1 MEKKIKLYVVR
12 FSFGAEVYGSL
23 DDAKAVV
30 GSYLSGSSL
39 DTVATIECYR
49 SVGRIVEG
57 RQWIS
62 YYSRKIATREEFD
75 NATENERLEF
85 FAKNFVKNFAGKG
98 GCGYMREDVYTFSA
112 VRNSKTGDNNELYGS
127 LNGKPINVDFLSDDR
142 QRTHIYLARF

>member
-1 MEKKIKLYVVR
+1 MEKKIKLFVVR

-30 GSYLSGSSL
+30 GSYLSGSSF

-62 YYSRKIATREEFD
+62 HYNWKITTREEFD

-85 FAKNFVKNFAGKG
+85 FAKNFTKNFAKKG
-98 GCGYMREDVYTFSA
+98 GCGYMREDVYTFCTVCNKGA
-112 VRNSKTGDNNELYGS
+112 ENELYGS
-127 LNGKPINVDFLSDDR
+127 LNGRPISVDGMR
-142 QRTHIYLARF
+142 NYQRTPMYLARF